1 MNNEEL
7 RNVNLFEEML
17 KEIFVVFPYIKSIK
31 ITNVGKTITED
42 PKASSPVN
50 DSMYI
55 SCIDLEVQ
63 NRQFIE
69 LNSID
74 KNKVKSLMLQF
85 ETFKSKEKEQSHS
98 ANNYEEYFKKL
109 IDKDFSSINLN
120 KLVTIAALESN
131 LISKIFLNKATDS
144 CSSSQEF
151 VFTSENIKDF
161 ILNKEFFT
169 HLNNAKELGT
179 EEFRK
184 TLLSKPK
191 LF

>member
-1 MNNEEL
+1 MDNEEL

-31 ITNVGKTITED
+31 ITNVGKTVTAD
-42 PKASSPVN
+42 PKATSPVN
-50 DSMYI
+50 DWMYI
-55 SCIDLEVQ
+55 SCINLEVQ
-63 NRQFIE
+63 NRKFIE

-85 ETFKSKEKEQSHS
+85 NSFKSKENEHSNS
-98 ANNYEEYFKKL
+98 ANNYEEYFKII
-109 IDKDFSSINLN
+109 IDKDFSSDNLN

-131 LISKIFLNKATDS
+131 LVSKRILNKETES
-144 CSSSQEF
+144 CSSSHEF
-151 VFTSENIKDF
+151 VFTSNNIKEF

-169 HLNNAKELGT
+169 HLNNTKELGT
-179 EEFRK
+179 EEFKK